1 MINKK
6 YEYLNDVTDGMIED
20 VGKYQLEEEKN
31 KSYRSIE
38 YEVPV
43 KYLKKWFILQYMGQ
57 IPLSI

>member
-43 KYLKKWFILQYMGQ
+43 KYLKK
-57 IPLSI
+57 